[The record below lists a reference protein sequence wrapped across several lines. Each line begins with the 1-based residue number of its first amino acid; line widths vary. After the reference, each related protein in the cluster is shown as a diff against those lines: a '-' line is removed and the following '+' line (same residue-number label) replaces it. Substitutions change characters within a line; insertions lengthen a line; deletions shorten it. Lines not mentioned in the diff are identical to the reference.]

1 MRTIARSRIST
12 TGAMLLIV
20 LSACSSSTRTA
31 SESPPPQSL
40 NALEAASEDVIDQV
54 PRGRWARI
62 DAAVGAMQ
70 RSWRHYRRAA
80 MTVDPRQ
87 ATRLDRAVRDLA
99 ASAERRDGLG
109 TQQAA
114 NDVSAP
120 VIELLDRYARRHPVQ
135 VGRLDVIGRQI
146 VIDVRRS
153 DADRARADVGA
164 ARREWIAV
172 RASVLRHHGAR
183 VAARTDRAFA
193 RLLAA
198 ATARDGRVLE
208 HASNELLEFVDGM
221 ERLYR
226 RAPSSS

>member
-1 MRTIARSRIST
+1 MRTIVRSRIST

-20 LSACSSSTRTA
+20 LGACSSSAPTA
-31 SESPPPQSL
+31 SESPPPHAL

-62 DAAVGAMQ
+62 DAAVGTMQ
-70 RSWRHYRRAA
+70 RSWRRYHRAA
-80 MTVDPRQ
+80 ITVDRRQ
-87 ATRLDRAVRDLA
+87 ATRLDRALHDL
-99 ASAERRDGLG
+99 STSSERRNGLG

-153 DADRARADVGA
+153 EDDRARADVGA
-164 ARREWIAV
+164 ARREWNAV

-183 VAARTDRAFA
+183 VASRTDRVFA

-208 HASNELLEFVDGM
+208 HASNDLLELVDGM

-226 RAPSSS
+226 RAPSS